1 MTRATALGVEIV
13 STLERS
19 AGYHELGPTDSD
31 TIPTDADV
39 LEGLFQLLFKYRPA
53 VFAQG
58 ELAFGIA
65 GPIALALGTLT
76 LVIVATILS
85 YRRVGVHSTSRDRIV
100 LGVLRGAA
108 LLLVLGCLSRP
119 MLLLSAPVPQRNFVG
134 VLIDNSRSMQITEP
148 GGRSRADIVRSA
160 ISEAPGV
167 VSGSSIL
174 PALRERFQVRVFR
187 FGSVAERV
195 NGAADLGFNDAETR
209 VSAAIS
215 QVRQEL
221 DAVPLS
227 GLIVLTD
234 GADNASDAMDAE
246 LSSLR
251 ARSVPV
257 FTVGI
262 GAERFGR
269 DVEVERVELPRQVLE
284 GSSFV
289 ANVVIRQRGYEKER
303 VSVVVEDDGTVIA
316 REEIEL
322 PPDGASAP
330 IRVPVTVRTSGARAL
345 RFYVPLQ
352 RGELLSQNNERRAL
366 LDVRH
371 RREKILYI
379 EGEPRSE
386 VRYAREAVE
395 ADSNLQLVVLQRTAE
410 NKYLRLNVD
419 SANELAGGFPVTRA
433 ELFRYRGVVLG
444 SIEASAFTS
453 DQLRMLADFVS
464 VRGGGMLF
472 LGGRHAFGEGGFAG
486 TPLADIFP
494 MFVDGDAVPDS
505 LAPFNELTVRVT
517 PAGSVHPVT
526 QHAVPRRPAA
536 KDSSPIQRVTVTS
549 VNRVTRLKPGAV
561 ALLEGAAGRYRQPV
575 LAFQRFGRGLA
586 VAMPIQDS
594 FLWYMDASVPVED
607 ATYRT
612 LWRQLLRW
620 ITSETPEA
628 LRVSTSVD
636 RVRPGGAV
644 TIRAEVSDSSFVR
657 RNDGRLVARV
667 RAPSG
672 AVRELPLD
680 WVVDRDGEYQAT
692 YSSDEIGVHTVRVSS
707 LASQAQGTA
716 ASLEDSSF
724 VAVADLNAEFYGAEM
739 RKPLLQRVA
748 NETGGRFYTP
758 ATMHTLPEDIA
769 LSKRGVTIINQ
780 MDLWDMPAVLVLLV
794 VLLSVEWAYR
804 RRRGLA

>member
-1 MTRATALGVEIV
+1 V
-13 STLERS
+13 
-19 AGYHELGPTDSD
+19 GYHELGPSD
-31 TIPTDADV
+31 RDTPPPDADV

-58 ELAFGIA
+58 ELAFGIG
-65 GPIALALGTLT
+65 GPIALALGVLT
-76 LVIVATILS
+76 AVVVATILS
-85 YRRVGVHSTSRDRIV
+85 YRRVGVHSTTRDRII

-108 LLLVLGCLSRP
+108 LLLVLACLFRP

-134 VLIDNSRSMQITEP
+134 VLIDDSRSMQITEP
-148 GGRSRADIVRSA
+148 GGRSRADIVRSVIGDA
-160 ISEAPGV
+160 AG
-167 VSGSSIL
+167 GTGSIL
-174 PALRERFQVRVFR
+174 PALRERFQVRIFR

-195 NGAADLGFNDAETR
+195 NGVADLGFNDAETR

-234 GADNASDAMDAE
+234 GADNASDAMGAE
-246 LSSLR
+246 LLSLR

-257 FTVGI
+257 FTVGV
-262 GAERFGR
+262 GAERFQR
-269 DVEVERVELPRQVLE
+269 DVEIERVELPRQVLE

-289 ANVVIRQRGYEKER
+289 ANVVIRQRGYDKVR
-303 VSVVVEDDGTVIA
+303 VPVVVEDDGKVIA

-322 PPDGASAP
+322 PPGGAAAP
-330 IRVPVTVRTSGARAL
+330 IRVPVTVRTSGARGL
-345 RFYVPLQ
+345 RFYVPVQ
-352 RGELLSQNNERRAL
+352 RGELLSQ
-366 LDVRH
+366 
-371 RREKILYI
+371 YI
-379 EGEPRSE
+379 EGEPRYE
-386 VRYAREAVE
+386 VRFVREAVE

-419 SANELAGGFPVTRA
+419 SASELAGGFPVTRA
-433 ELFRYRGVVLG
+433 ELFRYRGIILG

-464 VRGGGMLF
+464 LRGGGMLF

-505 LAPFNELTVRVT
+505 LAPFNELIVRVT
-517 PAGSVHPVT
+517 PAGAVHPVT
-526 QHAVPRRPAA
+526 QHAVSRPTAA
-536 KDSSPIQRVTVTS
+536 KDSSPIQRVPVTS

-561 ALLEGAAGRYRQPV
+561 ALLEGSAGRYRQPV
-575 LAFQRFGRGLA
+575 LAFQRFGRGLS
-586 VAMPIQDS
+586 VAMPVQDS
-594 FLWYMDASVPVED
+594 WLWYMHASVPVED

-620 ITSETPEA
+620 ITSETPEL
-628 LRVSTSVD
+628 LRVSTSAD

-657 RNDGRLVARV
+657 RNDARLVARV

-672 AVRELPLD
+672 AVREVPLE

-692 YSSDEIGVHTVRVSS
+692 YASDEIGVHTVRVSNV
-707 LASQAQGTA
+707 ASRGA
-716 ASLEDSSF
+716 AAATLLEDSSF
-724 VAVADLNAEFYGAEM
+724 VAVADLNAEFYGPEM

-758 ATMHTLPEDIA
+758 ATVHTLPDDIA
-769 LSKRGVTIINQ
+769 LSKRGVTVINQ
-780 MDLWDMPAVLVLLV
+780 MDLWDMPVVLVLLV
-794 VLLSVEWAYR
+794 GLLSVEWAYR